1 MAHLS
6 ICDKSCPQLTLC
18 LYPSGKEGKVF
29 SVSSYMEPA
38 VTTPGPLC
46 NDLT

>member
-6 ICDKSCPQLTLC
+6 ISDKSCPQLTLC
-18 LYPSGKEGKVF
+18 LYPSGKGGKVF
-29 SVSSYMEPA
+29 SESSCMEPA
-38 VTTPGPLC
+38 VTTPAPLC